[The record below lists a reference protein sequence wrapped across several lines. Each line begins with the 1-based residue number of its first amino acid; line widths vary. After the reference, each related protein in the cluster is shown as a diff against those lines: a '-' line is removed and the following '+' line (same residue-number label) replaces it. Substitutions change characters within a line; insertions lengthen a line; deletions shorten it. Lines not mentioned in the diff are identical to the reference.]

1 MSNLQF
7 QKFKSKLH
15 ERRYIGPEGT
25 KEYKKLSP
33 KMRVAVRDV
42 YSMIDKA
49 PDPIISKIDSI
60 INTVAKKHNIKV
72 DDIENYS
79 VSYTHLTLPTTN
91 SV

>member
-7 QKFKSKLH
+7 QKFKTKLH

-60 INTVAKKHNIKV
+60 INTVAKKHSVKV
-72 DDIENYS
+72 DDIENYFDNE
-79 VSYTHLTLPTTN
+79 LIK
-91 SV
+91 

>member
-7 QKFKSKLH
+7 QKFKTKLH

-25 KEYKKLSP
+25 KEYRKLSP
-33 KMRVAVRDV
+33 KMRMAIRDV
-42 YSMIDKA
+42 YSIIDMT

-72 DDIENYS
+72 DDIENYFDNE
-79 VSYTHLTLPTTN
+79 LIK
-91 SV
+91 

>member
-1 MSNLQF
+1 MKMSNLQF
-7 QKFKSKLH
+7 QKFKNKLH

-72 DDIENYS
+72 DDIENYFDNE
-79 VSYTHLTLPTTN
+79 LIK
-91 SV
+91 

>member
-7 QKFKSKLH
+7 QKFKTKLH

-72 DDIENYS
+72 DDIET
-79 VSYTHLTLPTTN
+79 VSYTHLTLPTN
-91 SV
+91 REV

>member
-7 QKFKSKLH
+7 QKFKTKLH

-42 YSMIDKA
+42 YSMIDKV

-72 DDIENYS
+72 DDIENYFDNE
-79 VSYTHLTLPTTN
+79 LIK
-91 SV
+91 